1 MSLENPLGHRDISPE
16 NTVLSSNYMF
26 KITFFNERQF
36 FKGPKHLSALQL
48 FDLSVKLRPPGEVI
62 I

>member
-26 KITFFNERQF
+26 KITFLNERQF
-36 FKGPKHLSALQL
+36 SKGPNHLSALQL
-48 FDLSVKLRPPGEVI
+48 SDLSVKLRPPGEVI